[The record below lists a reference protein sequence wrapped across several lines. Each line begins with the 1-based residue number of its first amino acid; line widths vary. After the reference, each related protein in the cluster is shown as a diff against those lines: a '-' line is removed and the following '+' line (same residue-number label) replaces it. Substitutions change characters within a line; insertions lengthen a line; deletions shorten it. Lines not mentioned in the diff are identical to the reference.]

1 VIGNGGAIPNN
12 TLTKSR
18 RFTIAIPNDSERK
31 LQERQEINHKEM
43 KQSRKTNKKI
53 ITINKNAEFDEIED
67 NTNTLASS
75 KSLSLSA
82 AAATVS
88 EKQNKQVLEM
98 DHKKMNDLVAKCDAD
113 KSFDTRIYLDK
124 CMEDLDESIEKKI
137 HHKKMLEPSVS
148 FHGSIEKKE
157 KNITEQVNIEPNNRS
172 LNNSKSSQSSNSP
185 TPTPSPSQQSH
196 PELISPR
203 PLSNSQKLIRVQ
215 SEKRPKL
222 PFDPLFVNGNGLEQN
237 KDFKKGASYENKD
250 KRRSQIITNSNS
262 GKNAIYNSAKTE
274 PLNDSQDDAEI
285 FLSVKKHASIRKI
298 ESNGDYKSKSDNGRI
313 QTTSDIIQFDKESS
327 GESNSTSDEQKN
339 INNLRK
345 LTNDSSQSNS
355 SSTERRLK
363 NDRINGIINDE
374 SPHSTT
380 SSDEDQQRYQARSE
394 GEQHYVAIF
403 ATFCH
408 FRHTFF

>member
-1 VIGNGGAIPNN
+1 MN
-12 TLTKSR
+12 
-18 RFTIAIPNDSERK
+18 
-31 LQERQEINHKEM
+31 QKEM
-43 KQSRKTNKKI
+43 KQSKKTNKKI

-67 NTNTLASS
+67 KNTNTLASS
-75 KSLSLSA
+75 ASLSLSV
-82 AAATVS
+82 VS
-88 EKQNKQVLEM
+88 EKQNKQVFETN
-98 DHKKMNDLVAKCDAD
+98 HQKMNDLVAKCDAD
-113 KSFDTRIYLDK
+113 RFFNTRSYLDK
-124 CMEDLDESIEKKI
+124 CMENIDESIEKKI

-148 FHGSIEKKE
+148 FHGSIEKQE
-157 KNITEQVNIEPNNRS
+157 KNITEQVNTQSNNRS

-185 TPTPSPSQQSH
+185 TPTSSPSQQSH

-215 SEKRPKL
+215 SEKKPKA

-237 KDFKKGASYENKD
+237 NDFKKGTSYENKD

-262 GKNAIYNSAKTE
+262 GKNTIYNSAKTE
-274 PLNDSQDDAEI
+274 PLNNSQDDAEI
-285 FLSVKKHASIRKI
+285 LLSVKKHASIRKI

-313 QTTSDIIQFDKESS
+313 QTTPDILQFDKESS
-327 GESNSTSDEQKN
+327 GESNSASDEQKN
-339 INNLRK
+339 INILHK

-355 SSTERRLK
+355 SSTERKLK

-394 GEQHYVAIF
+394 GE
-403 ATFCH
+403 
-408 FRHTFF
+408 